1 MKIKVIYFA
10 IYSELLAKR
19 EESIDIEEGATVK
32 NVFEQCTEGLSDRK
46 KLLESTLFA
55 VNDEYVDS
63 TVLLQDGDEL
73 VFIPPVS
80 GG

>member
-19 EESIDIEEGATVK
+19 EESIDMEEGATVK
-32 NVFEQCTEGLSDRK
+32 NAFEQCTEGLSDRK
-46 KLLESTLFA
+46 NLLESTLFA

-63 TVLLQDGDEL
+63 TVLLKDGDEL